1 MTCYDLKLKKWEKP
15 FLIRDAQSRSDFI
28 YYQNQLYLIH
38 APLDRDGIGV
48 VRVDT
53 DDISHSETVLVA
65 RMHESMF
72 YPFMDVYGDEVYLS
86 YTVDRKHI
94 RLTKFRMLNY
104 VEK

>member
-1 MTCYDLKLKKWEKP
+1 
-15 FLIRDAQSRSDFI
+15 
-28 YYQNQLYLIH
+28 
-38 APLDRDGIGV
+38 
-48 VRVDT
+48 
-53 DDISHSETVLVA
+53 
-65 RMHESMF
+65 MHESMF